1 MAKEYIERE
10 AAIAAVDCT
19 QVTVGDWIRN
29 NIQKIPA
36 ADVAP
41 VVRGRW
47 INVSDFAQL
56 WACSVCRKHTRHTA
70 PAYCPNCGAD
80 MREVP
85 HDN

>member
-19 QVTVGDWIRN
+19 QVIVGDWIRN

-41 VVRGRW
+41 VRHGRW
-47 INVSDFAQL
+47 ISMSEFAQL
-56 WACSVCRKHTRHTA
+56 WKCSVCGKLTRRNA
-70 PAYCPNCGAD
+70 PAYCPNCGAKV
-80 MREVP
+80 EVQ
-85 HDN
+85 DG